1 MTEKR
6 LRVGVLMG
14 GRSGEHEV
22 SLQSARSV
30 LTNLN
35 PDKYEVTQIGI
46 THDGLWL
53 VGENVLEALLA
64 DDVLALQEAVLL
76 PEPTRQSLYGIV
88 AQGGQQVL
96 SELTGLDVIFP
107 VLHGTFGEDGTLQGL
122 LELADLAYVGAGVLG
137 SALGM
142 DKGVFKDVMRA
153 NGIPVLESIVVL
165 RSQIEQDTL
174 QVIQQAEKL
183 ADYPLFV
190 KPANL
195 GSSVG
200 ISKCQNRSDLME
212 GLMDAA
218 RYDRRVLIERGIE
231 AREIEVSVMGNDDP
245 NVSVPGEILP
255 SREFYSYESKYIDG
269 TSGLL
274 IPAPLPPEII
284 QRVQEYALKAYRA
297 IDCAGMA
304 RVDFLLDK
312 NHQGRAGEGLYLGEL
327 NTIPGFTQI
336 SMYPKL
342 WEASGLSYTALLDK
356 LVELAVSRKA
366 QRDRLVR
373 RYRRED

>member
-1 MTEKR
+1 MAERR

-30 LTNLN
+30 LANLN

-64 DDVLALQEAVLL
+64 DDVTALQEAVLL

-96 SELTGLDVIFP
+96 SELTGLDAIFP

-153 NGIPVLESIVVL
+153 NGIPVLESVVAL
-165 RSQIEQDTL
+165 CSEIEQDMP

-183 ADYPLFV
+183 AAYPLFV

-200 ISKCQNRSDLME
+200 ISKVKNE
-212 GLMDAA
+212 
-218 RYDRRVLIERGIE
+218 
-231 AREIEVSVMGNDDP
+231 
-245 NVSVPGEILP
+245 
-255 SREFYSYESKYIDG
+255 
-269 TSGLL
+269 
-274 IPAPLPPEII
+274 
-284 QRVQEYALKAYRA
+284 QEL
-297 IDCAGMA
+297 
-304 RVDFLLDK
+304 
-312 NHQGRAGEGLYLGEL
+312 
-327 NTIPGFTQI
+327 
-336 SMYPKL
+336 
-342 WEASGLSYTALLDK
+342 
-356 LVELAVSRKA
+356 
-366 QRDRLVR
+366 
-373 RYRRED
+373 